1 MDAGGSLWRLLASMS
16 EIRKQET
23 IKGKSNK
30 MRSFK
35 KYQ

>member
-1 MDAGGSLWRLLASMS
+1 MDAGGSLRRLLASMY

-23 IKGKSNK
+23 SKGKSNK
-30 MRSFK
+30 MRGFK